1 MPDTPPEPTPPEDD
15 DLGWVE
21 VQSTCVRRMWY
32 DEFTGRLWL
41 VFVEGNG
48 KPYPFDGFP
57 KQKWKLW
64 LAAPSKGKFFHA
76 HVKDRYRAAGY

>member
-1 MPDTPPEPTPPEDD
+1 MPADSAAPPADD
-15 DLGWVE
+15 YGWVE
-21 VQSTCVRRMWY
+21 VESTCVRRMHF

-41 VFVEGNG
+41 VFVGG
-48 KPYPFDGFP
+48 DGTPYPFDGFP

-64 LAAPSKGKFFHA
+64 LVAPSKGKFYHA